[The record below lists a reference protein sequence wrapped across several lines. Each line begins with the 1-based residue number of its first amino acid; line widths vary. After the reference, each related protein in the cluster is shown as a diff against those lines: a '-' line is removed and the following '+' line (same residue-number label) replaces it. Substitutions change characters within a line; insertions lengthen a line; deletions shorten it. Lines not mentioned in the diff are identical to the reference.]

1 MLRLLFLLLIPVAVM
16 ASEPYAST
24 YVPLASDDLL
34 IVNATV
40 LTGTGERLT
49 DVDVHLSSGRI
60 EAIGSGLSRDG
71 VRVLDAEGQF
81 LTPGII
87 DVHSH
92 LGVSPSPSIASTSD
106 VGHLGLQTNFPSSAC
121 ASIALRSAVL

>member
-40 LTGTGERLT
+40 LTGTGERLSG
-49 DVDVHLSSGRI
+49 VDVHLARGRI
-60 EAIGSGLSRDG
+60 EAIGSGLSRDANG
-71 VRVLDAEGQF
+71 TYFESWMPKDNF
-81 LTPGII
+81 L
-87 DVHSH
+87 H
-92 LGVSPSPSIASTSD
+92 
-106 VGHLGLQTNFPSSAC
+106 QE
-121 ASIALRSAVL
+121 